1 MKHYILPHTE
11 VQIISMGQLIC
22 GSGETTI
29 KNGGSVGGSSSEP
42 IIIG

>member
-1 MKHYILPHTE
+1 MKHYILPQTE

-22 GSGETTI
+22 GSGEKTI
-29 KNGGSVGGSSSEP
+29 KKGGSVGGSSFKP